1 MTWTD
6 LTDYPYDP
14 NRTMPVQA
22 EPKWNDLFRDNAT
35 YLYNRIVRPVTIL
48 DRSSRIRSSPYR
60 LTFQSFGNDIIVT
73 THNENIGR
81 ATSIQLDTRDPVLIG
96 RSGARSIDDIFV
108 HIFFNVDAGNHTITF
123 TDFGVWRSLEVRE
136 IL

>member
-1 MTWTD
+1 MVVYSECAGNRERNHREDKSMTWTD

-48 DRSSRIRSSPYR
+48 DRSSSIGAVHTR

-96 RSGARSIDDIFV
+96 RSGARSMMIFSC
-108 HIFFNVDAGNHTITF
+108 IF
-123 TDFGVWRSLEVRE
+123 SSM
-136 IL
+136 